1 MEIVGRALGGVSHTH
16 THIHNLKR
24 SHEARKVETTITKRR
39 GSARGDGARSHRS
52 GTRRMLMNRRLRE
65 KEYVGREREKEREK
79 GEEDRARSS
88 AHRAKVHNEERKDGE
103 DVVKRTA
110 G

>member
-1 MEIVGRALGGVSHTH
+1 M
-16 THIHNLKR
+16 
-24 SHEARKVETTITKRR
+24 VE
-39 GSARGDGARSHRS
+39 
-52 GTRRMLMNRRLRE
+52 
-65 KEYVGREREKEREK
+65 RERKIERKEKRT
-79 GEEDRARSS
+79 ARSS